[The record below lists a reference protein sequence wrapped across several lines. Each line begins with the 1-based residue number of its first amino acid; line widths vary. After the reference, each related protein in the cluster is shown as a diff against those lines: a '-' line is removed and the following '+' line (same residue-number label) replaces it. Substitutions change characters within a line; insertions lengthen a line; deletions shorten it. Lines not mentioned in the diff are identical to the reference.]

1 MSPEELVTSIV
12 RRVQERLPDIVLAG
26 AARTWD
32 QVPAYAASSDPAL
45 RDDLALHIDA
55 VFQTV
60 LGTILKD
67 RAAER
72 ADFPVTAA
80 QARRRFEQGVSL
92 SDFLRAFRIN
102 QVVLWESVLE
112 AAGRDPSSRDAALHL
127 ATHVMQVIEVGS
139 SVAADAYVQAQQL
152 EVAEGDRLARDLME
166 DLLAG
171 RVPDSGPKRGLAHA
185 SGLEP
190 PGDLLVVAATPARP
204 LPGEQSLRDALSMIR
219 GVIGA
224 GRPGLAVIRQDEIV
238 GIAVAGGAAPSKII
252 ADLERV
258 HRRLARQTIQLTLGV
273 STVHD
278 GPTGVPDAYTEA
290 VTARDGLLGEPG
302 ILALPTISTFQYLML
317 RDDPT
322 ARRVIRPE
330 LRRFVE
336 DDQAGGGTLIATL
349 EEYLRSDLNAKT
361 AAANLHVHVNTA
373 YYRLDRIAERTGCD
387 LRRFADLLELLI
399 AIRLIVRQPGSLTS
413 GRVVGTADQ
422 GRSSASSEV

>member
-1 MSPEELVTSIV
+1 MSPDQLVSSIV
-12 RRVQERLPDIVLAG
+12 RRVQERLPDVVLAG

-45 RDDLALHIDA
+45 RDDLALHIEA

-60 LGTILKD
+60 LGTILQD

-72 ADFPVTAA
+72 TDFPVTAA

-171 RVPDSGPKRGLAHA
+171 RVPGAGPKRELADA

-190 PGDLLVVAATPARP
+190 AMDLLVIAATPARP
-204 LPGEQSLRDALSMIR
+204 LPGDQTLRDALSTVR
-219 GVIGA
+219 GALGA
-224 GRPGLAVIRQDEIV
+224 GRRGLAVTRQDEIV
-238 GIAVAGGAAPSKII
+238 GIAAAGGTPPARVI
-252 ADLERV
+252 AELERV
-258 HRRLARQTIQLTLGV
+258 QRRLARQGIQLALGL
-273 STVHD
+273 STVHPD
-278 GPTGVPDAYTEA
+278 LAGVPEAYTEA
-290 VTARDGLLGEPG
+290 VTARDGLHGDPG
-302 ILALPTISTFQYLML
+302 MMALPTMSTFEYLML

-336 DDQAGGGTLIATL
+336 EDRTTGGALVATL
-349 EEYLRSDLNAKT
+349 EEYVRSDLNAKV
-361 AAANLHVHVNTA
+361 AAVNLHVHVNTA
-373 YYRLDRIAERTGCD
+373 YYRLERISERTGCD
-387 LRRFADLLELLI
+387 LRRFADLVELLI
-399 AIRLIVRQPGSLTS
+399 AIRLL
-413 GRVVGTADQ
+413 A
-422 GRSSASSEV
+422 